1 MKTYLIKNIN
11 EIPNDVKDL
20 SLVLGL
26 FDGVHK
32 GHQGLINYAHSK
44 SKNNKIGV
52 LTFDKALKESSFSL
66 MSLDDKE
73 KELSKLPI
81 DYLFVL
87 ICDEN
92 LKRMSHEAFLNSI
105 LLKFK
110 PHAIFCG
117 SDFRFGF
124 KALGDVTYLK
134 NHFDNVDIFDFVED
148 EFGHKISS
156 RSIKELISSG
166 DIEKANKYLTRPY
179 QIEGKIVKG
188 LHNGHDLGFPTA
200 NIALT
205 SNYVM
210 PKNGVYFTKIEIGG
224 EKIVAV
230 TNIGT
235 HPSIDELEQ
244 PIIEAHILDE
254 NKNLYGENV
263 KLYIY
268 KKERDEIKFASLD
281 ELKSQIKKD
290 KENCIEYFSKS
301 DLHD

>member
-1 MKTYLIKNIN
+1 MKTYLIKNI
-11 EIPNDVKDL
+11 EDIPNDVNDL
-20 SLVLGL
+20 SLILGL

-32 GHQGLINYAHSK
+32 GHQGLINYAHEK
-44 SKNNKIGV
+44 SQNNKIGV
-52 LTFDKALKESSFSL
+52 LTFDKALKDSSYTL
-66 MSLDDKE
+66 MSLEDKE
-73 KELSKLPI
+73 RELSKLPI

-87 ICDEN
+87 ICDDK
-92 LKRMSHEAFLNSI
+92 LKKMSHGLFLNSI

-148 EFGHKISS
+148 ENGLKISS
-156 RSIKELISSG
+156 RSIKNLISCG
-166 DIEKANKYLTRPY
+166 EIEKANNYLSRPY

-188 LHNGHDLGFPTA
+188 LHNGHNLGFPTA
-200 NIALT
+200 NIAPIID
-205 SNYVM
+205 YVL
-210 PKNGVYFTKIEIGG
+210 PNNGVYFTKIEIDG
-224 EKIVAV
+224 EKIIAV

-235 HPSIDELEQ
+235 HPSINELNQ
-244 PIIEAHILDE
+244 PIIEAHIIDE

-268 KKERDEIKFASLD
+268 KKERDEIKFNSLD

-301 DLHD
+301 DLHN